1 MATAN
6 RINLSPDCYVWAIQ
20 RAGLTVNGYIW
31 IAISELLWH
40 AGWHESTYD

>member
-6 RINLSPDCYVWAIQ
+6 RINLSPDRYDWAIQ
-20 RAGLTVNGYIW
+20 RAGLTVNGYMDSIP
-31 IAISELLWH
+31 ELLWH